1 MNRKMAK
8 GNTTYQQTQWI
19 LEDYKSIVEDTESY
33 GYDSIDGH
41 MDEILQDIK
50 SDVDSAFK
58 CNIDVSVIPGQ
69 EGFSDCTIWAAIKSI
84 PMANPEIKLLMPCS

>member
-1 MNRKMAK
+1 MEKD
-8 GNTTYQQTQWI
+8 NTVYQQRQWI
-19 LEDYKSIVEDTESY
+19 LDDYNSIVEEPESY

-58 CNIDVSVIPGQ
+58 CNIDVSVIINVIDEYEDKRKNSPVVQ
-69 EGFSDCTIWAAIKSI
+69 
-84 PMANPEIKLLMPCS
+84 

>member
-19 LEDYKSIVEDTESY
+19 LEDYKSLVEDPESY

-41 MDEILQDIK
+41 QDEMIQDIK
-50 SDVDSAFK
+50 SDVDSVFK
-58 CNIDVSVIPGQ
+58 CNIDVSVIINVI
-69 EGFSDCTIWAAIKSI
+69 EKYENKSKNR
-84 PMANPEIKLLMPCS
+84 PVVQ

>member
-1 MNRKMAK
+1 MEKD
-8 GNTTYQQTQWI
+8 NTVYQQRQWI
-19 LEDYKSIVEDTESY
+19 LDDYNSIVEEPESY

-58 CNIDVSVIPGQ
+58 CNIDVSVIKNVITEYENKRKNRP
-69 EGFSDCTIWAAIKSI
+69 AV
-84 PMANPEIKLLMPCS
+84 L